1 MKFLRSLGLLAVTV
15 GLAAALPAVASAT
28 ELVSGSEMVTT
39 GSTVSSETEGSQV
52 LSNPFVS
59 IECTGSTLAAKT
71 TNTGGVSET
80 VKANVETLTFTGCS
94 ATVTV
99 LAKGTLEIHTQEG
112 SANNNGTL
120 TSTGA
125 EVTTE
130 KSGIHCIYKTSSTKI
145 GTLTGSASTGGT
157 ATIDIAGTIPRTG
170 GSPLC
175 GSTGQWKG
183 SYKVTTPDTLSVD
196 APPPA
201 ATTLTTSLSGE
212 GKSGEEITVLEG
224 TKVKDQ
230 ATLSGKNASIATGT
244 IKYFVYS
251 DSKCEKLV
259 TGAGETAFTE
269 GKVPASEEKTLE
281 AGTVYYWQA
290 EYTGDSKNAA
300 SKSTCGKEILTV
312 KAATSLATSL
322 SGEEK
327 SGEEITVNEGAKV
340 KDTATLSGTKSSTA
354 TGKAKYKVYSDSKCE
369 TLVSEAGEVTVSGTS
384 VPASEEKTLEAGAIY
399 YWQAEYLGDSLHQA
413 SKSTCGK
420 EVLTVKALVSI
431 STLLAGLGAEG
442 EETVEGEEISVPAGT
457 AAVDTATLSGT
468 KASQATGSLEYFVY
482 SDSKCEKL
490 VTGAGE
496 VEVKGTAVPASD
508 EVTLE
513 EGTYYWQ
520 AVYSGDAL
528 HQGSTSNCGDEIA
541 RAIAPTTLTTTLG
554 GEGKEGAEIEV
565 AEGTAVTDSAKLAG
579 KKASEATGNVEYFVY
594 SDIDCEELVAE
605 AGKVTVAGG
614 TVPASTPQT
623 LKAGIYFWK
632 AEYSGDGSNYMSRSP
647 CGSGVLLVT
656 PRITT
661 ELSGG
666 ESSGEEIVV
675 TEGTLVSDS
684 ATLHGGKAAEATG
697 TVQYLVY
704 SDEDCEEL
712 VTEAGEV
719 EVEGATVP
727 PSEELELEQGTY
739 YWMADYSGEGEN
751 PPATSV
757 CGSEMAVVVTSTSLT
772 TTLAGGGEEGAE
784 IEVEEGT
791 AVSDNAELTGTN
803 AATAEGSVS
812 YIVYADSE
820 CTEVVALA
828 GDVDVSKGSVPAS
841 EEVALPAGTYYWQ
854 ASYSG
859 DGVNQASTGACGAEI
874 EVVTAGITTMLSS
887 GEESGAELEVDEG
900 AGVTDAATL
909 HGPYATEATGSVE
922 YFVYGDNQCEE
933 LVAEA
938 GEVTVEGASV
948 PSSEEVELEE
958 PGVYYWQ
965 AVYSGDGT
973 NPPATSTCGTEQEI
987 VANQLK
993 KTYAALG
1000 DSYSAGQG
1008 LEFDKGSYYQATNE
1022 HLLFVH
1028 TANRCHRSFMA
1039 WPALIA
1045 IQKWGAGVVV
1055 ENTVFNQAPARFIF
1069 RACNEAETKHLWAGA
1084 AAGGQYDEWVSGPLA
1099 QWIPTPAQDLWL
1111 TTPGGTPNGK
1121 ANPNIST
1128 VTLTIG
1134 GNDAGFAPIGWACL
1148 QFASEKPAEL
1158 LAELVPKCQTKIKT
1172 REKGFAAVQAKILV
1186 VLEDIA
1192 AKAPNARIAIPMYP
1206 SMLSLRG
1213 VDISVAGKAAFIN
1226 DTKVGADG
1234 LTIAGSLERFISH
1247 LNRTVREAVLEA
1259 KEKKVN
1265 VQTVEDTYH
1274 AFANGGHRLGD
1285 VGAPWATGFT
1295 GLLNPGESF
1304 HPNHCGH
1311 YALAAAVYEDLAP
1324 NDAPPALCP

>member
-15 GLAAALPAVASAT
+15 GLAAVLPAVASAT
-28 ELVSGSEMVTT
+28 ELLSGSAMVTT
-39 GSTVSSETEGSQV
+39 GSTVSAETEGSQV
-52 LSNPFVS
+52 FSNPFVS
-59 IECTGSTLAAKT
+59 IECTGSTLSAKT
-71 TNTGGVSET
+71 TNTGGASET
-80 VKANVETLTFTGCS
+80 VNANVETLTFTGCS

-112 SANNNGTL
+112 SPNNNGTL

-145 GTLTGSASTGGT
+145 GTLTGSATTGGT
-157 ATIDIAGTIPRTG
+157 ATFDIAGTIPRTG

-183 SYKVTTPDTLSVD
+183 SYKVTTPDTLDVD

-259 TGAGETAFTE
+259 TKAGETAFSE

-281 AGTVYYWQA
+281 AGTVYYWRA
-290 EYTGDSKNAA
+290 EYTGDSKNA
-300 SKSTCGKEILTV
+300 
-312 KAATSLATSL
+312 
-322 SGEEK
+322 
-327 SGEEITVNEGAKV
+327 
-340 KDTATLSGTKSSTA
+340 
-354 TGKAKYKVYSDSKCE
+354 
-369 TLVSEAGEVTVSGTS
+369 
-384 VPASEEKTLEAGAIY
+384 
-399 YWQAEYLGDSLHQA
+399 A

-442 EETVEGEEISVPAGT
+442 DETVEGEEISVPAGT

-468 KASQATGSLEYFVY
+468 NASKATGSLEYFVY

-490 VTGAGE
+490 VSEAGE
-496 VEVKGTAVPASD
+496 VEVKGTAVPSSD
-508 EVTLE
+508 EETLE

-579 KKASEATGNVEYFVY
+579 KKAAEATGNVEYFVY
-594 SDIDCEELVAE
+594 SDVACEELVAE
-605 AGKVTVAGG
+605 AGKVTVTGG

-623 LKAGIYFWK
+623 LEAGIYFWK
-632 AEYSGDGSNYMSRSP
+632 AEYSGDASNYASRSS
-647 CGSGVLLVT
+647 CGSEVLIVT

-661 ELSGG
+661 TLTGG
-666 ESSGEEIVV
+666 ERSGEAIEVP
-675 TEGTLVSDS
+675 EGTLVSDS

-704 SDEDCEEL
+704 SDEECEEL
-712 VTEAGEV
+712 IAEAGEV
-719 EVEGATVP
+719 EVAGATAP

-739 YWMADYSGEGEN
+739 YWVADYSGDGKN

-772 TTLAGGGEEGAE
+772 TTLSGGGEEGAE

-791 AVSDNAELTGTN
+791 AVSDSAELSGAN
-803 AATAEGSVS
+803 AATAEGSIS
-812 YIVYADSE
+812 YIAYADSE

-828 GDVDVSKGSVPAS
+828 GDVDVSEGSVPAS
-841 EEVALPAGTYYWQ
+841 EEIALPAGTYYWQ

-874 EVVTAGITTMLSS
+874 EVVTAGITTMLSNGEHS
-887 GEESGAELEVDEG
+887 GTELEVDLKE
-900 AGVTDAATL
+900 GVTDAATL
-909 HGPYATEATGSVE
+909 HGPYAAEATGSVE

-948 PSSEEVELEE
+948 PSSEAVELEE

-987 VANQLK
+987 VADQLDSV
-993 KTYAALG
+993 YVALG
-1000 DSYSAGQG
+1000 DSYSSGEG
-1008 LEFDKGSYYQATNE
+1008 LKFDKGSYYQATDKDPQPK
-1022 HLLFVH
+1022 VH
-1028 TANRCHRSFMA
+1028 TENRCHRSEMA

-1045 IQKWGAGVVV
+1045 KQKWGGGVVA
-1055 ENTVFNQAPARFIF
+1055 ENAVFEEAPLQFIF
-1069 RACNEAETKHLWAGA
+1069 RACSAAATKNFWAGA
-1084 AAGGQYDEWVSGPLA
+1084 AADGQYDEWISGPQA
-1099 QWIPTPAQDLWL
+1099 RWIRPTPAQDLWL
-1111 TTPGGTPNGK
+1111 TTPGGLPKGK
-1121 ANPNIST
+1121 ANPDIST

-1134 GNDAGFAPIGWACL
+1134 GNDAGFVPIGLACL
-1148 QFASEKPAEL
+1148 QGVPADQYTPIICQAVIAAYEKDL
-1158 LAELVPKCQTKIKT
+1158 
-1172 REKGFAAVQAKILV
+1172 AAVQAKILA
-1186 VLEDIA
+1186 VLEDIQ
-1192 AKAPNARIAIPMYP
+1192 AKAPNARIAIAMYP
-1206 SMLSLRG
+1206 SLLFRNG
-1213 VDISVAGKAAFIN
+1213 VDIKLAKGIFFN
-1226 DTKVGADG
+1226 D
-1234 LTIAGSLERFISH
+1234 TIAGDGGLTAADSLERFIRR
-1247 LNRTVREAVLEA
+1247 LNGAIRAAVEAA
-1259 KEKKVN
+1259 KAKKIDA
-1265 VQTVEDTYH
+1265 QTVEGTYR
-1274 AFANGGHRLGD
+1274 AFSGHRLGS
-1285 VGAPWATGFT
+1285 AAASWANGIVTP
-1295 GLLNPGESF
+1295 LRESI
-1304 HPNHCGH
+1304 HPNRCGH
-1311 YALAAAVYEDLAP
+1311 QALAALVYEDLEP
-1324 NDAPPALCP
+1324 YNAPPAKCP